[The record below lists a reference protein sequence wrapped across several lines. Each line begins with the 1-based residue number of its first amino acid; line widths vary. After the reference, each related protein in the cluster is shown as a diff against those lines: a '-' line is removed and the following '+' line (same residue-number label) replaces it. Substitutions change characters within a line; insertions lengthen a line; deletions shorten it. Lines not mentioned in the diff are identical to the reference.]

1 MTRMRLLAAS
11 ALVLLPAAARAQTR
25 PATAA
30 PAPAADTIRRD
41 TIPQVAEE
49 PRFSISLPLGVGLRV
64 PSYDRVN
71 GLSLPFG
78 PAVSIAN
85 GRLIVNP
92 LVTYRSQLGNF
103 DPGISAVLSNRD
115 STLALSLVAARGT
128 FSNDRWIR
136 SDLVNSATSLGVGS
150 DSRNYFRADR
160 GEARITLRGGPAAA
174 ALSPYVGVRF
184 ENAWSTGW
192 RPGERR
198 GPFSIFGRNETNG
211 IDRPNPEIVRGHIAS
226 ALLGGTL
233 ALTRERLSGTAS
245 LAGEIAWRSPATSRF
260 TQLTWNESARLRTRG
275 EQRLELDSHAVVPL
289 SGNAPPQRY
298 AYLGGAGTLATTR
311 LLVFGGDRLYFFDTR
326 YVIPLRR
333 ITLPLVGSPY
343 VAPHY
348 VIAAAGRR
356 RLPTPTQNI
365 GLRVGASLVRADFL
379 VDPRTG
385 DTGVGVGLS
394 FSR

>member
-1 MTRMRLLAAS
+1 MLL
-11 ALVLLPAAARAQTR
+11 LPPAAAGAQTR
-25 PATAA
+25 PDTAA
-30 PAPAADTIRRD
+30 PAPAADSIAPD
-41 TIPQVAEE
+41 TMQVRE
-49 PRFSISLPLGVGLRV
+49 PSFSISLPLGVGLRL
-64 PSYDRVN
+64 PSYDRIN

-78 PAVSIAN
+78 PELSIAS
-85 GRLIVNP
+85 GRLVVNP
-92 LVTYRSQLGNF
+92 LVTYRSQLGAF

-115 STLALSLVAARGT
+115 STVSLSLDAARGT

-136 SDLVNSATSLGVGS
+136 SDLINSVTSFGIGS

-160 GEARITLRGGPAAA
+160 AELRAAFRAGAENA

-192 RPGERR
+192 RTGQRR

-211 IDRPNPEIVRGHIAS
+211 IDRPNPEIVRGRIAS

-233 ALTRERLSGTAS
+233 GFRRARLYGTAS
-245 LAGEIAWRSPATSRF
+245 LASELAWRSPSRSRF
-260 TQLTWNESARLRTRG
+260 TQLTWNESATLRTVG

-289 SGNAPPQRY
+289 SGDVPPQRY
-298 AYLGGAGTLATTR
+298 AYLGGSGTLATTD
-311 LLVFGGDRLYFFDTR
+311 LLVYGGDRLYFVDTR
-326 YVIPLRR
+326 YIIPLRG

-348 VIAAAGRR
+348 VIAAAGAG
-356 RLPTPTQNI
+356 RLPAPTQNI
-365 GLRVGASLVRADFL
+365 GLRVGASLLRADFL

-385 DTGVGVGLS
+385 RTALGVGLS

>member
-1 MTRMRLLAAS
+1 MTRARFIAAAVLLM
-11 ALVLLPAAARAQTR
+11 LPAAARAQTR
-25 PATAA
+25 ADTVA
-30 PAPAADTIRRD
+30 PAPAADTVSPD
-41 TIPQVAEE
+41 TAPVRE
-49 PRFSISLPLGVGLRV
+49 PTFTISLPLGVGLRV

-78 PAVSIAN
+78 PEVSIAS

-92 LVTYRSQLGNF
+92 LVTYRSQLGDV

-115 STLALSLVAARGT
+115 STVSLSLDAARGT

-136 SDLVNSATSLGVGS
+136 SDLINSVTSFGVGT

-160 GEARITLRGGPAAA
+160 GEVRLTMRGGPESAT
-174 ALSPYVGVRF
+174 LSPYVGARF

-198 GPFSIFGRNETNG
+198 GPFSILGRNETNG
-211 IDRPNPEIVRGHIAS
+211 IDRPNPEVARGHIAS
-226 ALLGGTL
+226 ALLGATSR
-233 ALTRERLSGTAS
+233 LTRARLSATAS

-260 TQLTWNESARLRTRG
+260 TQLTWNESATLRTVR

-289 SGNAPPQRY
+289 SGVAPPQRY
-298 AYLGGAGTLATTR
+298 AYLGGSGTIATTD
-311 LLVFGGDRLYFFDTR
+311 LLVFGGDRLYFVDTR
-326 YVIPLRR
+326 YVIPLSG
-333 ITLPLVGSPY
+333 ITLPLVGSPFI
-343 VAPHY
+343 APHY
-348 VIAAAGRR
+348 VIAAAGTG

-365 GLRVGASLVRADFL
+365 GLRAGTSLIRADFL
-379 VDPRTG
+379 VDPRTRR
-385 DTGVGVGLS
+385 TAIGVGLS